1 MQIKLEFKLIRT
13 SVNVYKKSVLPRDC
27 PSLALKHGKQRITR
41 SKNSGL
47 ERGADHFGAHKNRN
61 AAEKPEKDV
70 DDRATN
76 TRDIEEGFN
85 GVSAAL
91 KSGCNVFQGC
101 RPRHDGNVA
110 AVATFNHN
118 YIEAGDAKT

>member
-1 MQIKLEFKLIRT
+1 VGFKLILAG
-13 SVNVYKKSVLPRDC
+13 VNVYKKFVLPRNR
-27 PSLALKHGKQRITR
+27 PSPAIKHEKRRITR
-41 SKNSGL
+41 SKNSDP

-85 GVSAAL
+85 GGSAAL